1 MSGGGGDK
9 QRGTRHTQ
17 PVSGGGGGNHCV
29 VVLSGHLDAQPASR
43 PFIHIVGDGDGG
55 RYFAKVG
62 HEAPVEAAPP
72 LRSDNVPEEA
82 PGVGLLLG
90 QQQLGPCLGLQLCPG
105 KKE

>member
-1 MSGGGGDK
+1 MSGGGGISNAAP
-9 QRGTRHTQ
+9 GTRSQ
-17 PVSGGGGGNHCV
+17 SLGGGGGNHCV

-62 HEAPVEAAPP
+62 HEAPVEAAHP

-90 QQQLGPCLGLQLCPG
+90 QQQLGPGLGLQLCPG